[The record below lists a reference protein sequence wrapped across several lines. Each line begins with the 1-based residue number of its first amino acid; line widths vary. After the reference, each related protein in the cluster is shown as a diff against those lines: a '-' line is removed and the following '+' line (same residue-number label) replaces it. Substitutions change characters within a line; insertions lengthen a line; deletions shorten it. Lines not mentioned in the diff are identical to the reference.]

1 MLAESQLYTF
11 LDRKHNFLIHFFEGQ
26 KLIQELIL
34 IHNIKGNGFSYF
46 RDLVLSFQPMITL
59 LKPHEGFGVYIDSET
74 PYFRWKIETNWNGQM
89 RTLMVPEN
97 LEITPTKISG
107 VCRFTKIP
115 PQNKKPYTSFIE
127 LKETPFDQVVNSI
140 LTKSFQM
147 NCTIKTSE
155 ASDQSLMILDLPN
168 ENIDKQSLKD
178 KISLNEY
185 ILLINKDIQKIFKSG
200 FNDDKKI
207 IHAFESLGIS
217 FINKRE
223 ILFNC
228 PCSKERMLLTLKNLW
243 GQNKTNFFKE
253 DEKMIEM
260 KCDYCKKYF
269 CFSKEEIIQ

>member
-34 IHNIKGNGFSYF
+34 THNIKGNGFSYF
-46 RDLVLSFQPMITL
+46 RDLVLSFQPMMTL
-59 LKPHEGFGVYIDSET
+59 LKPHEGFGVYIDSEE

-89 RTLMVPEN
+89 RTLMVPES
-97 LEITPTKISG
+97 LDITPTNISG

-115 PQNKKPYTSFIE
+115 PGNKKPYTSFIE
-127 LKETPFDQVVNSI
+127 LKKTPFDQVVNNI
-140 LTKSFQM
+140 LKKSFQID
-147 NCTIKTSE
+147 CKITTSE
-155 ASDQSLMILDLPN
+155 TSDQSFMILDLPN
-168 ENIDKQSLKD
+168 ENIDKQPLEN

-185 ILLINKDIQKIFKSG
+185 MALINKDLQKIFKSG
-200 FNDDKKI
+200 FNDDEKI
-207 IHAFESLGIS
+207 IHAFESLEIS
-217 FINKRE
+217 FINKRN

-243 GQNKTNFFKE
+243 EQNKKSFFKE
-253 DEKMIEM
+253 GEKMIEM
-260 KCDYCKKYF
+260 KCDYCKKHF

>member
-11 LDRKHNFLIHFFEGQ
+11 LDRKHNVLIHFFEGQ

-34 IHNIKGNGFSYF
+34 THNIKGNGFSYF

-59 LKPHEGFGVYIDSET
+59 LRPHEGFGVYIDSED

-89 RTLMVPEN
+89 RTLMVPEDID
-97 LEITPTKISG
+97 ITPSEING

-115 PQNKKPYTSFIE
+115 PGNKRPYTSFIE
-127 LKETPFDQVVNSI
+127 LKKTPFDQVVNNV

-147 NCTIKTSE
+147 NCKIKTSKT
-155 ASDQSLMILDLPN
+155 SDQSLMILDLPN
-168 ENIDKQSLKD
+168 ENVDKQSLKT

-185 ILLINKDIQKIFKSG
+185 ILLINKDIQKIFQAG
-200 FNDDKKI
+200 FSEGEKI
-207 IHAFESLGIS
+207 IHAFESLEIS

-228 PCSKERMLLTLKNLW
+228 PCSKERMLLTLNNLW
-243 GQNKTNFFKE
+243 KNNQKNFFKK

-260 KCDYCKKYF
+260 KCDYCKKHF